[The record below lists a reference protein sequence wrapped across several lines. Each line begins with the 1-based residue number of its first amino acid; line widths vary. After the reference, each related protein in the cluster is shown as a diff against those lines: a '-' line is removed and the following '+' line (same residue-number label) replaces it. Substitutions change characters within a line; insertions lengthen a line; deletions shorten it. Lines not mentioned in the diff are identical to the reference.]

1 MAERLCYT
9 PGQDYIARNN
19 LVLYNSIAHIFDM
32 HGENEVSDN
41 GSEFAGGEMLIHNNT
56 VLVDYHYTLVVR
68 GRPDHGAWL
77 YDNCLAPGAEDAAK
91 QRFFTGNFFV
101 DQSPSGENEAHFN

>member
-1 MAERLCYT
+1 MKSQST
-9 PGQDYIARNN
+9 IPGQDYIARNN
-19 LVLYNSIAHIFDM
+19 LVLYNSLAHVFDM

-56 VLVDYHYTLVVR
+56 VLVSYRPSLVIR

-77 YDNCLAPGAEDAAK
+77 YDNCLAPREEDAAR
-91 QRFFTGNFFV
+91 QTFFTGNFFV
-101 DQSPSGENEAHFN
+101 DESPTG